1 MDTPGRRVWGES
13 RPKDRVIVQIILVF
27 TLTLPKTLTQG
38 HVSVCDK
45 YLHSPHVSGVKIY
58 IHCNRISVSVIKFG
72 HVNVND
78 LHLHQ
83 IYTPY
88 IWLLTLTRKTLLVQ
102 TNVGRCLL
110 L

>member
-1 MDTPGRRVWGES
+1 MDTPERRVWGES

-45 YLHSPHVSGVKIY
+45 YFTLASCKCIEKY
-58 IHCNRISVSVIKFG
+58 RHCNRISVSMIKFG
-72 HVNVND
+72 RVIVND
-78 LHLHQ
+78 LHLHW

-88 IWLLTLTRKTLLVQ
+88 IWLMTLTRTTLLVQ